1 MTATPTQPPAAI
13 LCPYALTT
21 IHHKARRLV
30 GRFGFTADD
39 LPDLEQEL
47 ALDLLKRAASFDPT
61 RSQWSTFLSRCV
73 DHRIADLIRARRSSK
88 RDPERL
94 SSLDDHELTTGSG
107 SVRRTHHDEATQRDL
122 HLDLSAVLLQLPATL
137 RRLCARL
144 STTNVST
151 IAAEDGR
158 SRWLVYQDIARI
170 RAAFL
175 AAGLN
180 TYC

>member
-1 MTATPTQPPAAI
+1 MIATAPNSHDATLSA
-13 LCPYALTT
+13 YALTT

-30 GRFGFTADD
+30 GRFGYTADD

-47 ALDLLKRAASFDPT
+47 ALDLLRRAPAYDPT
-61 RSQWSTFLSRCV
+61 KAQWSTFLSRCI
-73 DHRIADLIRARRSSK
+73 DHRITDLIRARCSSK
-88 RDPERL
+88 RDPERV
-94 SSLDDHELTTGSG
+94 SPLDDDDSAGSG
-107 SVRRTHHDEATQRDL
+107 AHLRYRADASPL
-122 HLDLSAVLLQLPATL
+122 LDLRLDLTAAIAELPAGL
-137 RRLCARL
+137 RHICARL
-144 STTNVST
+144 MTSSVSA

-158 SRWLVYQDIARI
+158 SRWHVYQDLARI